1 MKNMIHSVRPVLLL
15 TIVVLLAGCQA
26 DSAQRDS
33 LYGELEELDPSGA
46 LVVYWHALDGTDEE
60 HLLEM
65 MDDFNASNEWHIT
78 VTGEHQGDME
88 TIQRKVLEHLAS
100 GKLPSMVMSEPVLAA
115 TYAAQE
121 AAVELSPYWESQK
134 WGFSDEQLDDFW
146 PGALDVDK
154 LPQFDDQRYSFL
166 SCRSLQLLYYNV
178 DWLKELGHETPP
190 QTWQEFQDLACAAS
204 NPDEGLYG
212 FEFGMDSSLFINML
226 ATQGVGIVDES
237 LESYSL
243 GDGQGRRALRLLQ
256 ELITER
262 CAQWETES
270 GPLVNFSAGNILF
283 SVASS
288 ADLLAY
294 QRTIAE
300 AANFDWSLSVLPYT
314 TPEAQVGVYGTG
326 MTILPTTP
334 KEQLAAWLFIRWL
347 AEPEQQA
354 RWAQG
359 AGCFPIRR
367 SALDI
372 VEEDVA
378 QYPQYSLAS
387 QFLAHQWISEPAV
400 TAFGACRAEIA
411 RMIYAVTAGEDVNQ
425 WLADTRSLCN
435 QALAGAKE

>member
-1 MKNMIHSVRPVLLL
+1 L
-15 TIVVLLAGCQA
+15 TIIVALLAGCQA
-26 DSAQRDS
+26 DNSQQDS
-33 LYGELEELDPSGA
+33 IYGDLEELDPSGA
-46 LVVYWHALDGTDEE
+46 LVVYWHALDGSDEE
-60 HLLEM
+60 RLLAM
-65 MDDFNASNEWHIT
+65 MDDFNASNEWRIT
-78 VTGEHQGDME
+78 VAGERQGDME

-100 GKLPSMVMSEPVLAA
+100 GKLPNMVMSEPGLAA
-115 TYAAQE
+115 TYATHG

-134 WGFSDEQLDDFW
+134 WGFSGDQLDDFW
-146 PGALDVDK
+146 PGALTVDR
-154 LPQFDDQRYSFL
+154 LPQFDDQRYSFS

-178 DWLKELGHETPP
+178 DWLKELGQETPP
-190 QTWQEFQDLACAAS
+190 QTWEQFQDLACAAS

-212 FEFGMDSSLFINML
+212 LEFGMDSSLFINML
-226 ATQGVGIVDES
+226 ASQGVGIVDES
-237 LESYSL
+237 LESYNL

-256 ELITER
+256 DLIQER

-270 GPLVNFSAGNILF
+270 GPLVNFSAGHILF
-283 SVASS
+283 NVASS

-300 AANFDWSLSVLPYT
+300 EANFDWSLSVLPYT

-326 MTILPTTP
+326 MTILPSTP
-334 KEQLAAWLFIRWL
+334 KKQLAAWLFIRWL

-372 VEEDVA
+372 VEQDAV
-378 QYPQYSLAS
+378 QSPQYGLAA
-387 QFLAHQWISEPAV
+387 QFLAYQWISEPAI

-411 RMIYAVTAGEDVNQ
+411 RMIYAVTAGEDVQQ
-425 WLADTRSLCN
+425 WLADTRAACN
-435 QALAGAKE
+435 QALAGATEE